1 MSSEYIF
8 FDDGLKDRFLGFLAG
23 CGVACESAPDEI
35 AGWVVRFDDD
45 LPEDTLDA
53 IEAEYE
59 SLMDDQLSMADS
71 KEGWVTHQ
79 AVGISVTLADGQTR
93 QVRLPPDIAR
103 QLLERFTVEE
113 VHDIVTAIARS
124 LENPIDGPLCH
135 KPE

>member
-8 FDDGLKDRFLGFLAG
+8 FDDALRDRFVRYLTDQGI
-23 CGVACESAPDEI
+23 ACEARADEI
-35 AGWVVRFDDD
+35 AGSVVEFPDD
-45 LPEDTLDA
+45 LPDEVLDA

-59 SLMDDQLSMADS
+59 ALLDDQMALAGTKD
-71 KEGWVTHQ
+71 GWITHQ
-79 AVGISVTLADGQTR
+79 VVGITVTLADGQAR

-103 QLLERFTVEE
+103 QLLERFTAEE
-113 VHDIVTAIARS
+113 VHDLVTAIARS

>member
-1 MSSEYIF
+1 MSSEYVF
-8 FDDGLKDRFLGFLAG
+8 FDDVVRDRFVRYLTDRGI
-23 CGVACESAPDEI
+23 ACAARDDEI
-35 AGWVVRFDDD
+35 AGSVVEFPDD
-45 LPEDTLDA
+45 LPDEVLDA

-59 SLMDDQLSMADS
+59 ALMDEQMALASS

-79 AVGISVTLADGQTR
+79 AVGITVTLSDGQPR

-103 QLLERFTVEE
+103 QLLERFTAEE
-113 VHDIVTAIARS
+113 VHELVTAIARS